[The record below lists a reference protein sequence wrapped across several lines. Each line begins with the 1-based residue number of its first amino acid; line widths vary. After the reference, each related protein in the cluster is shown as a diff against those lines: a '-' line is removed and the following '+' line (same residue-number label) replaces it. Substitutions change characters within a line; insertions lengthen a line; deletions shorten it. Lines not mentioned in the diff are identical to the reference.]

1 MKTSELTGKPL
12 FTITITDALGKIK
25 TVATCDGVKL
35 IQGPFLT
42 IIEGL
47 PELPTIPQSNLPS
60 S

>member
-1 MKTSELTGKPL
+1 MNSELTGKPL

-25 TVATCDGVKL
+25 TVAACEGVKM

-47 PELPTIPQSNLPS
+47 PELPTTPQANPPTS
-60 S
+60 